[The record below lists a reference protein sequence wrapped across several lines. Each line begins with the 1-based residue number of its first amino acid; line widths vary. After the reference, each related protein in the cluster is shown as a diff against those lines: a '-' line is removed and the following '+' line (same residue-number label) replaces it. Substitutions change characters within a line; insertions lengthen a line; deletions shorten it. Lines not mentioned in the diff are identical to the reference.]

1 MSPPQRS
8 RPAGTGRP
16 RSESLAGGLD
26 TLENTP
32 ATGGLAAIARQRH
45 VNNVLRPRYDRSRQ
59 RSAPCDTGV
68 GSWPWLVNADPRH
81 GPVDYFAYLLHD
93 DAVSIDNR
101 LAAVDL
107 FADRWGDAELVQAL
121 RAAHRLAV
129 LHPRLAMLLRRLTV
143 AGQR

>member
-1 MSPPQRS
+1 MSPPQKS
-8 RPAGTGRP
+8 RPAGTGRLG
-16 RSESLAGGLD
+16 SESRGGGLD

-45 VNNVLRPRYDRSRQ
+45 VNDVLRPRPETRRR
-59 RSAPCDTGV
+59 RSAPFDNGI
-68 GSWPWLVNADPRH
+68 GAWPWLVNADPRR
-81 GPVDYFAYLLHD
+81 GPGDYLAYFLLDEGVGID
-93 DAVSIDNR
+93 DR

-107 FADRWGDAELVQAL
+107 FADRWGEAQLVQAL
-121 RAAHRLAV
+121 RGAHRLAV